1 MDKIHYQT
9 DQEDLMR
16 LCGGEMFTF
25 YDENIKSA
33 ASDTFTKDLLKEH
46 APDKDHFMLHVVA
59 MGDQETYGPNKN
71 GDGFPKEA
79 LEKFTPTFITDGC
92 FFREHRNRCQET
104 QGIGTIKGAAFNP
117 KMRRTELVVHG
128 NKKKAEKE
136 YEMAKAGKALSFS
149 MSCFPAG
156 TLVQLANGT
165 EKPIEL
171 VNVGEKVITHKGNAG
186 AVSHIMHRSYT
197 GAATHLRAYGLPE
210 ALVCTSDHGVWT
222 RPAMRSNSECP
233 VCGSKFKSLK
243 AHLRQK
249 KDSKHAKAYADYSRY
264 AEGFIGAHLLMPGD
278 FVRTSFLKRA
288 TTHTPAAHLPRLL
301 GLYLAEGSLS
311 VIKNN
316 YTKADGSISEYLD
329 YRTELT
335 FNINETN
342 LVEEA
347 KDLIECFTGRRP
359 SSFDYAEEHR
369 TVVRSHSKEL
379 HIWLLL
385 NGGKYSNSKII
396 AEEVMGWDTPYL
408 KQVLEAWMEGDGTWN
423 KINEVLSGTTV
434 SRNLMW
440 QITEIAARL
449 NLIANVSSYTS
460 KNANKQTAYTIT
472 FNSSATA
479 LLNISKVP
487 SDWKPYIGTRRAV
500 GHLKNQTQGQLTT
513 QPVIT
518 SRAQCFIEN
527 GFIYRKLRTVKSI
540 FINELVYDLT
550 IPGDHGFQVHGYGV
564 SNCRVPYDICSCC
577 EKKAS
582 SPKNYCEHLKHNML
596 QYLPEF
602 KKYAFA
608 INDRPKFF
616 DISAVEKPADRIA
629 HYLDYAFPE
638 GEKSASFHGVI
649 TGTQWAE
656 FEGVKLPGAD
666 IVWEPNQQK
675 MLEKLASYEEYINHI
690 FTTKSA
696 SKDPKA
702 AFVRDVIP
710 NSFNEEL
717 EDKDIELLRKLQVGT
732 MCRELAKRA
741 SILPFYSFIA
751 YATGRKLQDTMDDP
765 ITKKA
770 CDMLPEIFKKL
781 MTSGCGCELGNM
793 FDAGSQYGSSND
805 PGNDDEVQK
814 FMDSVEQKFSIKTEP
829 VKNRVMTIMIVKGAK
844 QLTKQASTIALSP
857 SFENRALALAETYGL
872 YKLSALNDIQNMH
885 GEEIAEAQYLLAVGQ
900 NLI

>member
-9 DQEDLMR
+9 DQEDLLR
-16 LCGGEMFTF
+16 LCDGQMFTL
-25 YDENIKSA
+25 YDDNIKSA
-33 ASDTFTKDLLKEH
+33 ASDTFTKEMLREH

-79 LEKFTPTFITDGC
+79 LEKYHPTFISDGC
-92 FFREHRNRCQET
+92 FFREHRNRCQQT
-104 QGIGTIKGAAFNP
+104 QGIGSIKASAYNP
-117 KMRRTELVVHG
+117 KMRRAELIVHG
-128 NKKKAEKE
+128 SKEKAAKE
-136 YEMAKAGKALSFS
+136 YEMAKSGKALSFS

-156 TLVQLANGT
+156 TLVQLADGT

-171 VNVGEKVITHKGNAG
+171 INVGEKVVTHKGNVG
-186 AVSHIMHRSYT
+186 YVSHTMNRPYT
-197 GAATHLRAYGLPE
+197 GTATQLRAYGLPE
-210 ALVCTSDHGVWT
+210 AIVCTPDHGIWA
-222 RPAMRSNSECP
+222 RPTMRSNTECP

-288 TTHTPAAHLPRLL
+288 TTYTPASHLPRLL

-311 VIKNN
+311 VIKSN
-316 YTKADGSISEYLD
+316 YTKLGGTVSDYLD

-342 LVEEA
+342 LVEET
-347 KDLIECFTGRRP
+347 KDLIERFTGKRP

-369 TVVRSHSKEL
+369 TVVRAHSKDL
-379 HIWLLL
+379 HDWLLA
-385 NGGKYSNSKII
+385 NGGKYSNSKRI

-408 KQVLEAWMEGDGTWN
+408 KQVLEAWMEGDGTWH
-423 KINEVLSGTTV
+423 KTNEVLSGTTV
-434 SRNLMW
+434 SRNLIW

-460 KNANKQTAYTIT
+460 KNTNKQTAYTIA
-472 FNSSATA
+472 FNSSASEV
-479 LLNISKVP
+479 LNISKIP
-487 SDWKPYIGTRRAV
+487 NDWKPYTGAYRAV

-513 QPVIT
+513 QLVIT
-518 SRAQCFIEN
+518 SRAQCFVEN

-564 SNCRVPYDICSCC
+564 SNCRVPYDICNCC

-582 SPKNYCEHLKHNML
+582 TPANYCDHLKHNML

-608 INDRPKFF
+608 INDKPKFF

-629 HYLDYAFPE
+629 HYLDYAFPA

-649 TGTQWAE
+649 TGAQWAAY
-656 FEGVKLPGAD
+656 EGVKLPGNEPM
-666 IVWEPNQQK
+666 WEPAQYSL
-675 MLEKLASYEEYINHI
+675 LEKLASAEAYVSHI
-690 FTTKSA
+690 LTTKSA
-696 SKDPKA
+696 SKDQKA
-702 AFVRDVIP
+702 SFVRDVIT
-710 NSFNEEL
+710 NAFGDEL
-717 EDKDIELLRKLQVGT
+717 EDKDIEKLRTLQVGT
-732 MCRELAKRA
+732 MCRELSKRA

-751 YATGRKLQDTMDDP
+751 YATGRTMQDTKDDP
-765 ITKKA
+765 ITKRA
-770 CDMLPEIFKKL
+770 CSMLPDIFKKL
-781 MTSGCGCELGNM
+781 MTSNCGCELGNM
-793 FDAGSQYGSSND
+793 FDSSSD
-805 PGNDDEVQK
+805 YASGCDTANDDEVQK
-814 FMDSVEQKFSIKTEP
+814 LMDMAEQKFSIKTEP
-829 VKNRVMTIMIVKGAK
+829 VKNRVMTIMIIKGASEK
-844 QLTKQASTIALSP
+844 SLQTSNIQLTE
-857 SFENRALALAETYGL
+857 SFEKRALALAETYGL
-872 YKLSALNDIQNMH
+872 YKLSALQDIMKFH
-885 GEEIAEAQYLLAVGQ
+885 GDEIDEPQYLLTVGQ
-900 NLI
+900 NL